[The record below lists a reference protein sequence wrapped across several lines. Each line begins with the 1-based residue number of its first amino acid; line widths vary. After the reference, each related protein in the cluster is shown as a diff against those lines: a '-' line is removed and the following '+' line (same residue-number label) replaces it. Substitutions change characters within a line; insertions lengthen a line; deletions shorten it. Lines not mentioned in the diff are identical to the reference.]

1 MSHKVHKVVSSQS
14 CYLLYYPLV
23 TAYRYLGTLNPSS
36 TAGIVVGAVTI
47 SAVIASLIAYLFH
60 RYRRKQK
67 AEKQVLDNGMYFKPE
82 LSGENRKRKVE
93 LSGDR
98 EIVELETNERWQ
110 ELDGAM

>member
-1 MSHKVHKVVSSQS
+1 MKFS
-14 CYLLYYPLV
+14 L
-23 TAYRYLGTLNPSS
+23 RYLPFIL
-36 TAGIVVGAVTI
+36 AL
-47 SAVIASLIAYLFH
+47 SAALPALADDQ
-60 RYRRKQK
+60 QK